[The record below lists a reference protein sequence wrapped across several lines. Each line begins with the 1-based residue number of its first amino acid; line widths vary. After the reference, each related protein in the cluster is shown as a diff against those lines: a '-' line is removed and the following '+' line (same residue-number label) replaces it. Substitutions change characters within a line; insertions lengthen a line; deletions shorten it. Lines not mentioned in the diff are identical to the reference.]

1 MAANTSVDVEGMK
14 VAQGH
19 FQNAVDQ
26 VNTSYNNMSQEQA
39 NLAANWTGEAAS
51 SFGNA
56 LQTWLDDLR
65 VVQTQLVTILEKL
78 STNTG
83 VYANTSAN
91 STQMANSFLQ
101 GLHGLPGL

>member
-1 MAANTSVDVEGMK
+1 MVAHTSVDIEGMK

-26 VNTSYNNMSQEQA
+26 VNTAYNNMSQEQG

-56 LQTWLDDLR
+56 LQTWLADLN

-83 VYANTSAN
+83 VYANTSEN
-91 STQMANSFLQ
+91 STQMANAFMQ
-101 GLHGLPGL
+101 GLPGLSGL